1 MKTIAELSGVDFLR
15 QCNKIRHGV
24 AEVLKETKVM
34 EIRNRLPEYTG
45 EETKEEIVEK
55 RNEQAKKNLD
65 AMLDI
70 LLEEKPEETIKLF
83 NLLVVY
89 EKGDKELSGM
99 EMLMTG
105 MSIVSDQRVMDFLSS
120 LMQLG
125 QMATEA

>member
-65 AMLDI
+65 AMLDV